1 MTKEKTLFLFVSF
14 SCFVVRRLCGAA
26 KCCGSTATRTS
37 LRSSR
42 WLVHGEAR
50 QYRRIQKELLF
61 ATEGALSQV
70 AERKDAQGLIGFLT
84 ERGIFFYRWSRQ
96 SWATVFLWV
105 CCWGAFHTWRILQRR
120 WDATAL
126 ARWSFFLPVC
136 WNKSSQGS
144 YSSHNVI
151 LAVVEWQE
159 HLIMP

>member
-84 ERGIFFYRWSRQ
+84 ERGIFFLSMVQAKLSHR
-96 SWATVFLWV
+96 VFVGLLLGCLSYMAHPPASLGCDGIGQV
-105 CCWGAFHTWRILQRR
+105 E
-120 WDATAL
+120 
-126 ARWSFFLPVC
+126 FFSPCLLEQIFPGII
-136 WNKSSQGS
+136 QF
-144 YSSHNVI
+144 
-151 LAVVEWQE
+151 
-159 HLIMP
+159 P